1 MQVWDTAGQERF
13 RSITTAYYKGAHG
26 VMIVFSLTDRYSF
39 DNLDH
44 WLRQIDQMAEK
55 NVVKLLVGNKCD
67 SLDRKINSQEIQSFC
82 LRTNLIYLEAS
93 ALTHQN
99 VDQIFYYFLER
110 CFEKYIEEEPKTMED
125 NSGHKLKSKT
135 NGNQSLCC

>member
-13 RSITTAYYKGAHG
+13 RSITTAYYKGANG

-39 DNLDH
+39 DQLDH

-55 NVVKLLVGNKCD
+55 SVVKLLVGNKCD
-67 SLDRKINSQEIQSFC
+67 SLDRAINFQEIQSFC
-82 LRTNLIYLEAS
+82 LRNNLIYLEAS

-99 VDQIFYYFLER
+99 VEQIFYYFLER
-110 CFEKYIEEEPKTMED
+110 CFEKYIEEPKTKED
-125 NSGHKLKSKT
+125 NSSHILKSKI
-135 NGNQSLCC
+135 NQNQSLCC